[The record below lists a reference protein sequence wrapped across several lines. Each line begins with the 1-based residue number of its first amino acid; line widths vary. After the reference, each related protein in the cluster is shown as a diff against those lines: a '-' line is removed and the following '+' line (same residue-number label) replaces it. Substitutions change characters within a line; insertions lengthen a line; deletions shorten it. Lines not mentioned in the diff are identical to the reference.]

1 MGQKVHPVGFR
12 LGVIKKHKAL
22 WYAKGKSYK
31 ENLIEDLKVRDF
43 IKDRLRFSSISK
55 VDLERS
61 AQNFVVN
68 IHTSR
73 PGIIIGKKGEE
84 IESLKKDIENV
95 NSIQG
100 RLDTAIDKLTDV
112 STSIKSMLAVHEEKI
127 QRQEQVDDIIFR
139 KIKDRDS
146 EIDEIF
152 RDLQREM
159 DQVEK
164 RLLVEIKA
172 LRNDIGGRV
181 GVLEKYRWIILGGFI
196 AIGWILSK
204 NFKFIMQMMSGTG
217 IS

>member
-1 MGQKVHPVGFR
+1 MPEEHTDIRVE
-12 LGVIKKHKAL
+12 LAT
-22 WYAKGKSYK
+22 
-31 ENLIEDLKVRDF
+31 LKQE
-43 IKDRLRFSSISK
+43 L
-55 VDLERS
+55 
-61 AQNFVVN
+61 
-68 IHTSR
+68 
-73 PGIIIGKKGEE
+73 
-84 IESLKKDIENV
+84 ENV

-100 RLDTAIDKLTDV
+100 RLDTAIDKPTDV

-164 RLLVEIKA
+164 RLLNEIRS
-172 LRNDIGGRV
+172 LRNDISGRV
-181 GVLEKYRWIILGGFI
+181 GVLEKYRWIILGGFL

-204 NFKFIMQMMSGTG
+204 NFKFIMSMMSGSG
-217 IS
+217 LN

>member
-1 MGQKVHPVGFR
+1 MPEEHTDIRVE
-12 LGVIKKHKAL
+12 LAT
-22 WYAKGKSYK
+22 
-31 ENLIEDLKVRDF
+31 LKQE
-43 IKDRLRFSSISK
+43 L
-55 VDLERS
+55 
-61 AQNFVVN
+61 
-68 IHTSR
+68 
-73 PGIIIGKKGEE
+73 
-84 IESLKKDIENV
+84 ENV

-146 EIDEIF
+146 EIDEVF

-164 RLLVEIKA
+164 RLLNEIRS
-172 LRNDIGGRV
+172 LRNDIGSRV
-181 GVLEKYRWIILGGFI
+181 GVLEKYRWIILGGFL

-217 IS
+217 I